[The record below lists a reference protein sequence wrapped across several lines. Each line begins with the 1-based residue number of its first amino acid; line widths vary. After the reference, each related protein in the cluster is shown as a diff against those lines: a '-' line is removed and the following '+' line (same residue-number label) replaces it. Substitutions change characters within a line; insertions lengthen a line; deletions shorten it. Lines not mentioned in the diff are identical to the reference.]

1 MLKPHDP
8 IIARLAV
15 IAMPTSAS
23 NIFCRVNRRR
33 RCQICGKPDWC
44 SYVRDGSISICM
56 RVSEGA
62 RKINRHGGAIFIH
75 KDGHEDWREEK
86 VNDVRIVADLPQSPI
101 APIEVR
107 DFVFSRL
114 IELSPAERYRSLLI
128 SGEKGLRARGL
139 SECHFG
145 NYGGLP
151 ASPRERDRIARR
163 LLQETSD
170 RFSGADSLRGVPGFW
185 EDRHGAHLW
194 KPKDYLLPRL
204 LIPVRD
210 ESGRIQSC
218 QMRMP
223 LVVKKSGRYLWLSS
237 SDLPQ
242 GCGSRS
248 PLHYKFRSADLPR
261 NSQVVIVEGVL
272 KADVLSALRPDLHII
287 ATPCV
292 TANHDALV
300 ELTHGRRVMIGF
312 DSDSYSNKAVCFHLA
327 TLVARRMRRER
338 ALATTRIAS
347 WDGRVKGIDDAAV
360 RNLPITSI
368 SVHCWLNR
376 LSPHFR
382 HIAMA
387 RLAEL
392 SAFPIKTKNRSGSQV
407 R

>member
-1 MLKPHDP
+1 
-8 IIARLAV
+8 
-15 IAMPTSAS
+15 MPTSAS

-33 RCQICGKPDWC
+33 HCLICGKPNWC

-62 RKINRHGGAIFIH
+62 RKINRHGGAVFIH
-75 KDGHEDWREEK
+75 KDGREDWSEE
-86 VNDVRIVADLPQSPI
+86 RAIETPIVADLPRSPI
-101 APIEVR
+101 APIKIR
-107 DFVFSRL
+107 DFVYGRL
-114 IELSPAERYRSLLI
+114 IQLSPAGRYRSLLI
-128 SGEKGLRARGL
+128 SGNKGLRARGL

-151 ASPRERDRIARR
+151 AGSRERDHLARQ

-170 RFSGADSLRGVPGFW
+170 QFPGTDSLRGIPGFW
-185 EDRHGAHLW
+185 EDRRGAHLW

-210 ESGRIQSC
+210 EAGRIQAC
-218 QMRMP
+218 QMRLP
-223 LVVKKSGRYLWLSS
+223 LAAKKSGRYLWLSS
-237 SDLPQ
+237 SDLPH
-242 GCGSRS
+242 GCGSGS

-261 NSQVVIVEGVL
+261 DAQVVIVEGVL
-272 KADVLSALRPDLHII
+272 KADVLSAIRPDLHIV

-292 TANHDALV
+292 TANHGALV

-327 TLVARRMRRER
+327 GLIARRMRRER
-338 ALATTRIAS
+338 TLATTRIAS

-368 SVHCWLNR
+368 SVRSWLNR

-382 HIAMA
+382 QIAMM
-387 RLAEL
+387 RFAEL
-392 SAFPIKTKNRSGSQV
+392 GAFPIKTKNRSGLQA